1 MKRWKPNTPD
11 RLFEKNKSNLDQTKI
26 TTNLQSMMSN
36 TTLEDKK
43 YIIAS
48 GKALLVDEWHEK
60 LETYLKLASEPLE
73 SWMLSHYE
81 GPRLTDLREVI
92 MSPYV
97 NIK

>member
-1 MKRWKPNTPD
+1 
-11 RLFEKNKSNLDQTKI
+11 
-26 TTNLQSMMSN
+26 MMSN
-36 TTLEDKK
+36 TTLEDQK
-43 YIIAS
+43 YNIAS

-60 LETYLKLASEPLE
+60 LETYLTLASEPLE